1 MRFTPALF
9 VSAVAAS
16 YYQAAPVSSSTP
28 AAADH
33 GYGGKA
39 SSTAAPSSSA
49 GGYGGYWP
57 KASSSSSAVSS
68 KKGGPKKWKTTT
80 SYETECY
87 TVTSS
92 SSTKVW
98 TSVKAIPTVCEDDDD
113 EDSWVKP
120 SVKTSAKSTPY
131 SPVKPTGASV
141 PYCSAVTETC
151 TVTVTA
157 AAGSDYTPK
166 PKPTTPVA
174 PVVPSAPYAP
184 AAPSAPGAPVVPVAP
199 VYSASTA
206 DSWGAY
212 PKPSGT
218 GSYTKPKAPEFTG
231 AASIQKAGAL
241 LAGAGAVAAM
251 LL

>member
-39 SSTAAPSSSA
+39 SSTAAVSSSSPA
-49 GGYGGYWP
+49 GGYGGSWP
-57 KASSSSSAVSS
+57 KASSSSVVSS

-113 EDSWVKP
+113 EDSWVK
-120 SVKTSAKSTPY
+120 TSAKSTPY
-131 SPVKPTGASV
+131 SPVKPTASTPYSPVKPTGGANV

-157 AAGSDYTPK
+157 AAGSDYTPG
-166 PKPTTPVA
+166 PKPNTPAA
-174 PVVPSAPYAP
+174 PVVPTSP
-184 AAPSAPGAPVVPVAP
+184 ASPVVPVAP

>member
-1 MRFTPALF
+1 MRFTPVLF
-9 VSAVAAS
+9 ATAVAAS
-16 YYQAAPVSSSTP
+16 YYPGAPVVSSSAP
-28 AAADH
+28 AKDY
-33 GYGGKA
+33 GYGDYKPSA
-39 SSTAAPSSSA
+39 TSSSSSA
-49 GGYGGYWP
+49 AGYGGYWP
-57 KASSSSSAVSS
+57 KASSSSSVVS

-98 TSVKAIPTVCEDDDD
+98 TSVKAIPTVCEDDEDD
-113 EDSWVKP
+113 DTPYSP
-120 SVKTSAKSTPY
+120 KTTAKSTPAA
-131 SPVKPTGASV
+131 PVKPTGGAGL

-157 AAGSDYTPK
+157 SAGSDYTPK
-166 PKPTTPVA
+166 PKPTG
-174 PVVPSAPYAP
+174 P
-184 AAPSAPGAPVVPVAP
+184 AAP
-199 VYSASTA
+199 VYSGDA
-206 DSWGAY
+206 DSWPKAY

-231 AASIQKAGAL
+231 AASAQKAGAL

>member
-1 MRFTPALF
+1 MRFTPVLF
-9 VSAVAAS
+9 ATAVAAS
-16 YYQAAPVSSSTP
+16 YYPGAPVVSSSSP
-28 AAADH
+28 AAAGH
-33 GYGGKA
+33 GYGDYKP
-39 SSTAAPSSSA
+39 TTSSSA
-49 GGYGGYWP
+49 AGYGNGGYWP
-57 KASSSSSAVSS
+57 KASSSSSVVS

-80 SYETECY
+80 TYETECY

-113 EDSWVKP
+113 DTWAP
-120 SVKTSAKSTPY
+120 KTTPAA
-131 SPVKPTGASV
+131 PVKPTGGAL

-157 AAGSDYTPK
+157 TAGSDYTPK
-166 PKPTTPVA
+166 PKPTG
-174 PVVPSAPYAP
+174 P
-184 AAPSAPGAPVVPVAP
+184 AAP
-199 VYSASTA
+199 VYSGDA
-206 DSWGAY
+206 DSWPKAY
-212 PKPSGT
+212 PKPSASGT

-231 AASIQKAGAL
+231 AASVQKAGAL

>member
-39 SSTAAPSSSA
+39 SSTAAVVSSSAA
-49 GGYGGYWP
+49 GGYGGSWP
-57 KASSSSSAVSS
+57 KASSSSAVVSS

-113 EDSWVKP
+113 ESWVKT

-157 AAGSDYTPK
+157 SAGSDYTPK
-166 PKPTTPVA
+166 PKPTTPV
-174 PVVPSAPYAP
+174 
-184 AAPSAPGAPVVPVAP
+184 APVVPVAP